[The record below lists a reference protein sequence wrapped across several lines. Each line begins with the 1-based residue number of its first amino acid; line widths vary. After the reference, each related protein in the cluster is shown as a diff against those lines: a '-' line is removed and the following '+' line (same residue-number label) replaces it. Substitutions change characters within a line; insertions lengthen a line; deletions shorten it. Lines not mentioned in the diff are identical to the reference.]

1 MSEKNWSADEFL
13 NHLYTRLEDHIV
25 AAIQRANVA
34 SLHNSHPIR
43 AGEGSEKQLLTV
55 REVAALLSI
64 SIAGVYHWAAIKR
77 IPHIRMGRYLRFNRS
92 EIIEWVNTNKNM
104 GTR

>member
-1 MSEKNWSADEFL
+1 MSEKNGSADEL
-13 NHLYTRLEDHIV
+13 LGHLFRRLEDHIV
-25 AAIQRANVA
+25 AAIQRADAV
-34 SLHNSHPIR
+34 SLHKSHPFR
-43 AGEGSEKQLLTV
+43 AGEGSEKQLMTV
-55 REVAALLSI
+55 REVADLLSI

-92 EIIEWVNTNKNM
+92 EIIEWVNINKSM